1 MARAQASAMKKPAT
15 ALYELKKGAPMK
27 QQLATMLQLQ
37 GEMNTKVHSQWQEQ
51 EFEWYRAIWVECAE
65 LLDHYGWKWW
75 KKQTP
80 DVDQIALELV
90 DIWHF
95 GLSLLLLKG
104 DSVEEITTQVTKD
117 FADPQPSGDFA
128 ADLEDF
134 TEQTLATK
142 DFDIAGFARLMQGIN
157 MDFETL
163 YIGYVGKNVLNFF
176 RQDHGYKDGSY
187 EKQWGGIEDNE
198 HLVQIVGQLDTSSA
212 TFKDDLYSR
221 MQETYKRLCS

>member
-1 MARAQASAMKKPAT
+1 
-15 ALYELKKGAPMK
+15 MK
-27 QQLATMLQLQ
+27 QQLTTMLQLQ
-37 GEMNTKVHSQWQEQ
+37 GEMNTKVHGEWQEQ

-95 GLSLLLLKG
+95 GLSLLLLKSQ
-104 DSVEEITTQVTKD
+104 SVDDIANQISEA
-117 FADPQPSGDFA
+117 FADPQQGDDFA
-128 ADLEDF
+128 ADLEGF

-142 DFDIAGFARLMQGIN
+142 DFDIGGFVKLMHGIK

-176 RQDHGYKDGSY
+176 RQDNGYQDGSY
-187 EKQWGGIEDNE
+187 QKQWGGIEDNE
-198 HLVQIVGQLDTSSA
+198 HLVEIVAQLDTGSA

-221 MQETYKRLCS
+221 MQETYNRLSN

>member
-1 MARAQASAMKKPAT
+1 
-15 ALYELKKGAPMK
+15 MK
-27 QQLATMLQLQ
+27 QQLTTMLQLQ
-37 GEMNTKVHSQWQEQ
+37 GEMNTKVHNEWQEQ

-104 DSVEEITTQVTKD
+104 QSVDEIADQISEA
-117 FADPQPSGDFA
+117 FADPQQGDDFA
-128 ADLEDF
+128 ADLESF

-142 DFDIAGFARLMQGIN
+142 DFDIGGFVKLMHGIK

-176 RQDHGYKDGSY
+176 RQDNGYQDGSY
-187 EKQWGGIEDNE
+187 QKQWGGIEDNE
-198 HLVQIVGQLDTSSA
+198 HLVEIVAQLDTGSA

-221 MQETYKRLCS
+221 MQETYSRLCN